1 MVVLYGLLLAGFMN
15 VFSVFASLSP
25 LEQHAKINL
34 ELKVQKAFSNQE
46 RLDSFLKIAVLSRD
60 IKKIERCVSAGAN
73 PNQSEYN
80 PLLYAVQ
87 DKNEDLV
94 RFLLINKA
102 DPDCVLFDRR
112 TPMIASIGI
121 PSMRALMWPYSKA
134 QTETDNDWEEKD

>member
-1 MVVLYGLLLAGFMN
+1 MVVVYGLLLAGFMN
-15 VFSVFASLSP
+15 VFSLFASLSP
-25 LEQHAKINL
+25 LEQHAKSNL
-34 ELKVQKAFSNQE
+34 ELKVQKAFSNQD

-60 IKKIERCVSAGAN
+60 VKKIQKYVLDGAN
-73 PNQSEYN
+73 PNQIEYN

-121 PSMRALMWPYSKA
+121 PSMRALMWPYSRA
-134 QTETDNDWEEKD
+134 QAETDNDWQEES